1 MVMWIFLIDFFFW
14 TYQEEEYKVSTHHK
28 QELMIFGK
36 VSEKIRPPLTE
47 GWKEKKKLEFKEKL
61 IR

>member
-1 MVMWIFLIDFFFW
+1 M
-14 TYQEEEYKVSTHHK
+14 STHHK

-47 GWKEKKKLEFKEKL
+47 GWKEKKNSIVIVGIFNKP
-61 IR
+61 